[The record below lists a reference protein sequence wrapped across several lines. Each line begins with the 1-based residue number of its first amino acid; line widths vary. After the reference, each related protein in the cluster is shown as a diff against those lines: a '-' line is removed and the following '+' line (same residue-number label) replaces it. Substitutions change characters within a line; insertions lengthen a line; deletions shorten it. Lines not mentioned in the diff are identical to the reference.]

1 MFKKMKLSAKI
12 GSGFA
17 ALILMLLFVASW
29 SYYGIGNIIGGAQ
42 DVVECNHLA
51 SEIAHREIDHLNWAK
66 DVSALLTDASVTKL
80 EVQTD
85 PKQCAFGKW
94 YYGEGRLA
102 AEKFI
107 PEIKTYLAEIE
118 QPHNHL
124 HESAIEIGNVFRQA
138 DNSLPKFLAEKEADH
153 LTWVNSCLELF
164 VQNND
169 KLEVETDHHLCGL
182 GKFLYGQEGQKAAA
196 SDQEMARLIDDLK
209 APHERLHKSALG
221 IQEHWDNSNSDAK
234 AKAHEVF
241 VNETMPALH
250 ETKNAI
256 DALKGRAEFMV
267 EGMEKANNIYAT
279 DTKYALEKV
288 QGLLGSIMKE
298 AGKTSVTNQENMASV
313 STQTTTMVTTIS
325 IIAAIIG
332 IILAIV
338 IARGITR
345 PINRIVGALSSGAE
359 QVGSASEQVA
369 SASQSLAEGAS
380 EQASSLEETSSSLEE
395 MSSMTKQNADNARQA
410 NGLASDASSAADK
423 GMNAMTG
430 MSAAMQEIK
439 KSSDETAKIIKVIDE
454 IAFQTN
460 LLALNAA
467 VEAARAGE
475 AGKGFAVVAEEVRN
489 LAQRSAV
496 AAKDTSSLIEGSQ
509 KNAEAGVKSTQELV
523 EILQNITGGIKKVTD
538 LLGEVTAA
546 SDEQAQGVEQVNV
559 AVGQMDQVTQ
569 QNASNAEESSSAS
582 EELASQAQEM
592 QRVVADLN
600 AIVHGAQ
607 ANSMENRS
615 ATYTSQKRNS
625 NINHES
631 ASKKATSL
639 LKAKLQKINK
649 RKNDKHTD
657 VKTSTYSAS
666 AEEVIPLDEKEMAE
680 F

>member
-1 MFKKMKLSAKI
+1 MFKNMKLAAKI
-12 GSGFA
+12 GTGFGA
-17 ALILMLLFVASW
+17 IIFLLLIVTGW
-29 SYYGIGNIIGGAQ
+29 SYFGIDNIIGNS
-42 DVVECNHLA
+42 DKLVEGDRISA
-51 SEIAHREIDHLNWAK
+51 EIAQKEIDHLNWASA
-66 DVSALLTDASVTKL
+66 VSALLTDDNVTTL
-80 EVQTD
+80 SVQTD
-85 PKQCAFGKW
+85 PKMCAFGKW
-94 YYGEGRLA
+94 YNGEGRLA

-124 HESAIEIGNVFRQA
+124 HASAVEIGNVFHQA
-138 DNSLPKFLAEKEADH
+138 DKTLPKFIAEKESDH
-153 LTWVNSCLELF
+153 LKWVNSCLMLF
-164 VQNND
+164 VENQA
-169 KLEVETDHHLCGL
+169 KLDVQTDHRLCGL
-182 GKFLYGQEGQKAAA
+182 GKFLYGEAGQKAAA
-196 SDQEMARLIDDLK
+196 SDSELAQLINALK
-209 APHERLHKSALG
+209 EPHERLHKSA
-221 IQEHWDNSNSDAK
+221 IQIDQQWNPNDSQAK
-234 AKAHEVF
+234 AVAYEIF
-241 VNETMPALH
+241 ESETMSALPETQAALNAVKIRSEKLVEGMNKANH
-250 ETKNAI
+250 IYSTDTKNA
-256 DALKGRAEFMV
+256 LG
-267 EGMEKANNIYAT
+267 
-279 DTKYALEKV
+279 KV
-288 QGLLGSIMKE
+288 QGLLGKIGEE
-298 AGKTSVTNQENMASV
+298 AHKVSAQYQTDMASV
-313 STQTTTMVTTIS
+313 SSQTSMLVTIIS
-325 IIAAIIG
+325 IISAIIG
-332 IILAIV
+332 VILAIF
-338 IARGITR
+338 IARSITK

-395 MSSMTKQNADNARQA
+395 MSSMTRQNADNARQA
-410 NGLASDASSAADK
+410 NGLASDASTAADK
-423 GMNAMTG
+423 GMSAMNE
-430 MSAAMQEIK
+430 MSSAMQEIK

-509 KNAEAGVKSTQELV
+509 KNAEAGVRSTAELV

-592 QRVVADLN
+592 QNIVQDLN
-600 AIVHGAQ
+600 SIVHGAKANLIITKPQQQ
-607 ANSMENRS
+607 ASRQSGRQAMNSFNYS
-615 ATYTSQKRNS
+615 TATPKKTKRD
-625 NINHES
+625 
-631 ASKKATSL
+631 SKPT
-639 LKAKLQKINK
+639 
-649 RKNDKHTD
+649 
-657 VKTSTYSAS
+657 
-666 AEEVIPLDEKEMAE
+666 AEEVLPLEESEMAE

>member
-1 MFKKMKLSAKI
+1 MFKNMKLGTKIALGFSVILVMLAVVGYMGYNGMDTMSAKVELSDDCANTIQHAMEIMDHQQEYMITNDEEAAKGFDATVVELLEVAKEAAESADAGSEEQVQLQKVLVLTKEFDGYFDEYVELNKTNHELELQWEAI
-12 GSGFA
+12 GVSIEETAEKVMVEIIDPMKEMAFNNKDVDE
-17 ALILMLLFVASW
+17 MQSW
-29 SYYGIGNIIGGAQ
+29 GNIDMIMNEEVTQHFLKLNARSVHYML
-42 DVVECNHLA
+42 DPTPE
-51 SEIAHREIDHLNWAK
+51 EWKEFETAHKDIDDGYAEWA
-66 DVSALLTDASVTKL
+66 DLCSGYDLLTDPVSKIGKYL
-80 EVQTD
+80 EEFEKSSNTYHENTL
-85 PKQCAFGKW
+85 KQQQLVAQ
-94 YYGEGRLA
+94 
-102 AEKFI
+102 I
-107 PEIKTYLAEIE
+107 
-118 QPHNHL
+118 
-124 HESAIEIGNVFRQA
+124 
-138 DNSLPKFLAEKEADH
+138 
-153 LTWVNSCLELF
+153 
-164 VQNND
+164 
-169 KLEVETDHHLCGL
+169 
-182 GKFLYGQEGQKAAA
+182 
-196 SDQEMARLIDDLK
+196 
-209 APHERLHKSALG
+209 
-221 IQEHWDNSNSDAK
+221 DAK
-234 AKAHEVF
+234 AEELIEIAEDTRNDAKNGMDLAQS
-241 VNETMPALH
+241 
-250 ETKNAI
+250 NAI
-256 DALKGRAEFMV
+256 TF
-267 EGMEKANNIYAT
+267 IT
-279 DTKYALEKV
+279 
-288 QGLLGSIMKE
+288 I
-298 AGKTSVTNQENMASV
+298 
-313 STQTTTMVTTIS
+313 IS
-325 IIAAIIG
+325 ITAIIIG
-332 IILAIV
+332 IIAAFFI
-338 IARGITR
+338 IISITR
-345 PINRIVGALSSGAE
+345 PINRIINDLTDGAG

-430 MSAAMQEIK
+430 MSSAMQEIK

-509 KNAEAGVKSTQELV
+509 KNAEAGVKSTEELV
-523 EILQNITGGIKKVTD
+523 EILKNITGGIKKVTD

-546 SDEQAQGVEQVNV
+546 SDEQAQGVEQLNT

-600 AIVHGAQ
+600 SIVHGAQ

-615 ATYTSQKRNS
+615 ATHSNQKRNS
-625 NINHES
+625 NINNDSS
-631 ASKKATSL
+631 AKKAAGK
-639 LKAKLQKINK
+639 LKEKLQMINK
-649 RKNDKHTD
+649 RKNDKHNSD
-657 VKTSTYSAS
+657 VKTSMHSTR